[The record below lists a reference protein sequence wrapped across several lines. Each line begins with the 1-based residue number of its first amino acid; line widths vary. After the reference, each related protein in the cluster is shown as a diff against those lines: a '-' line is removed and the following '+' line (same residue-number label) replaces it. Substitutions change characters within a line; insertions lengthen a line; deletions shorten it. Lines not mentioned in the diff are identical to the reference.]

1 MAHFTSLRGNKDA
14 EMPISLYCC
23 APAKQRRASNF
34 ATCISTIYREMFDL
48 ALSLSFFCTMLFFIK
63 QKILGLQKE

>member
-23 APAKQRRASNF
+23 APSKQRRASNF
-34 ATCISTIYREMFDL
+34 ATCIYTINREMFDL
-48 ALSLSFFCTMLFFIK
+48 ALFLSFFAQGYFSSKTIRPAK
-63 QKILGLQKE
+63 KE